1 VSRSQTVDV
10 QQQGRAL
17 ARAQQVLRR
26 HKRLVQVGVL
36 ALIIVFLGVSV
47 SKSWAQLAGHPWHVQ
62 WGLLV
67 AALSLLIA
75 QELSYAV
82 VWRAILARMGGRLDL
97 LSSQRIYLGAE
108 FVRYI
113 PGNVWHV
120 ITRVLWAEQR
130 GVPKSIGFA
139 SMIVELA
146 TKLASGALVFA
157 ASLLFWPD
165 TRGLL
170 AGLPHGALVTAS
182 ALLIPLLLFGLYPR
196 LLRGALNTG
205 LRRLGRAPV
214 RFTLTYADVLLIT
227 LYWSL
232 SWVVA
237 GVGFYLL
244 VQALIAAPL
253 PATALPL
260 AIGIY
265 AIGWDIGFL
274 AFVTPSGLGFREV
287 ALVFL
292 LTQSQLVPLA
302 AGAAVATVVA
312 VVARLLATGAEL
324 ICIAAAHVVRGAPS
338 LPHPGTQGAEDLAEL
353 AGQSGSQA

>member
-1 VSRSQTVDV
+1 MSQSQTVDV
-10 QQQGRAL
+10 QAQGGAL
-17 ARAQQVLRR
+17 ARAQRFLKR
-26 HKRLVQVGVL
+26 HKRLVQLGVL
-36 ALIIVFLGVSV
+36 ALIVVFLGTSV
-47 SKSWAQLAGHPWHVQ
+47 SKSWAQLAGHPWRVQ

-67 AALSLLIA
+67 AAFSLLVA
-75 QELSYAV
+75 QELSYAII
-82 VWRAILARMGGRLDL
+82 WRAILARMGGHLDL

-120 ITRVLWAEQR
+120 ITRVLWAERR

-146 TKLASGALVFA
+146 TKLASGVLVFA
-157 ASLLFWPD
+157 VSLFLWPD
-165 TRGLL
+165 SRGLL

-196 LLRGALNTG
+196 LLRGALNAG

-232 SWVVA
+232 SWIVA

-244 VQALIAAPL
+244 VRALIAVPL
-253 PATALPL
+253 PAAALPL

-274 AFVTPSGLGFREV
+274 AFLTPSGLGFREV

-302 AGAAVATVVA
+302 AGAAIATVVA

-324 ICIAAAHVVRGAPS
+324 ICIAGAHAVRGAP
-338 LPHPGTQGAEDLAEL
+338 LLQHPGTQGAEDLAEL
-353 AGQSGSQA
+353 AGRSGMQP